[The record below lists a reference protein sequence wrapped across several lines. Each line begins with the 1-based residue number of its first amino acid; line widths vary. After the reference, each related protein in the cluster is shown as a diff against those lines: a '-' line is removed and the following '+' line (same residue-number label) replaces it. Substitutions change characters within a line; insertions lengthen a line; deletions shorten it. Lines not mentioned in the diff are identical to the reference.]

1 MSAKLDTSLLQRF
14 ALSVIATNLKL
25 STPITPDTDIQ
36 MNQSA
41 LAANT
46 GCWNKGRENK
56 RQRASPL
63 AKKEAGLFSANHKAK
78 QWHFLCAVSWSLVLN
93 DSDST
98 QLWIPTFNNQNQKPN
113 QKYLSLIYWVI
124 FADSPYQVNK
134 KGLGFKADRLWVL
147 GMRLTFSKMLL
158 WQNLYYLDNGQY
170 KLLKSV
176 KMVFCATK
184 TALKTGRGRAVHF
197 FVCAEHKQTTNLSF
211 SFWHFCC
218 QFNSK
223 RVRLYL
229 AKWASCDNHARWSFQ
244 IRRSHCLVTF
254 SPVSPSWYLTN
265 SRIYRRGR
273 LLPPLCFVLLSSI
286 FVFFQNQRW
295 RTQTLSQLSVR
306 SHEKYS
312 VGDGKYSANREE
324 LEIIPYQE
332 GLYQF
337 WGWEVVWV
345 IHLEKELVQRAS

>member
-170 KLLKSV
+170 KLLKLV

-197 FVCAEHKQTTNLSF
+197 FLCAEHKQTTNLSF

-265 SRIYRRGR
+265 SRIYRRRR

>member
-197 FVCAEHKQTTNLSF
+197 FLCAEHKQTTNLSF

-273 LLPPLCFVLLSSI
+273 LFPPLCFVLLSSI
-286 FVFFQNQRW
+286 FVFFQNQR
-295 RTQTLSQLSVR
+295 
-306 SHEKYS
+306 
-312 VGDGKYSANREE
+312 
-324 LEIIPYQE
+324 
-332 GLYQF
+332 
-337 WGWEVVWV
+337 
-345 IHLEKELVQRAS
+345 

>member
-1 MSAKLDTSLLQRF
+1 MSAKLDTCLLQRF

-25 STPITPDTDIQ
+25 STPITPDTDMP

-46 GCWNKGRENK
+46 GGWNKGRENK

-63 AKKEAGLFSANHKAK
+63 AEKEAGLFSANHKAK

-93 DSDST
+93 EPDST

-197 FVCAEHKQTTNLSF
+197 FLCAEHKQTTNLSF

-229 AKWASCDNHARWSFQ
+229 AKSLSILGVGSCLSDSSRKRTRSKSFVASEN
-244 IRRSHCLVTF
+244 IRF
-254 SPVSPSWYLTN
+254 
-265 SRIYRRGR
+265 
-273 LLPPLCFVLLSSI
+273 LC
-286 FVFFQNQRW
+286 
-295 RTQTLSQLSVR
+295 
-306 SHEKYS
+306 
-312 VGDGKYSANREE
+312 
-324 LEIIPYQE
+324 
-332 GLYQF
+332 
-337 WGWEVVWV
+337 
-345 IHLEKELVQRAS
+345 

>member
-1 MSAKLDTSLLQRF
+1 
-14 ALSVIATNLKL
+14 
-25 STPITPDTDIQ
+25 
-36 MNQSA
+36 
-41 LAANT
+41 
-46 GCWNKGRENK
+46 
-56 RQRASPL
+56 
-63 AKKEAGLFSANHKAK
+63 
-78 QWHFLCAVSWSLVLN
+78 
-93 DSDST
+93 
-98 QLWIPTFNNQNQKPN
+98 
-113 QKYLSLIYWVI
+113 
-124 FADSPYQVNK
+124 
-134 KGLGFKADRLWVL
+134 
-147 GMRLTFSKMLL
+147 MRLTFSKMLL

-176 KMVFCATK
+176 QMVFLRDKDRIKNRTWTCST
-184 TALKTGRGRAVHF
+184 LF
-197 FVCAEHKQTTNLSF
+197 LCAEHKQTTNLYF
-211 SFWHFCC
+211 SFWHFSC

-229 AKWASCDNHARWSFQ
+229 AKWASCDNRACWSFQ
-244 IRRSHCLVTF
+244 IRQSHCLVTF
-254 SPVSPSWYLTN
+254 SPVSPSWHLTN

-273 LLPPLCFVLLSSI
+273 LLPPLCFVLFSSI

-324 LEIIPYQE
+324 LEMIPYQD

>member
-197 FVCAEHKQTTNLSF
+197 FLCAEHKQTTNLSF

-244 IRRSHCLVTF
+244 IRRSHCLATF

-273 LLPPLCFVLLSSI
+273 LFPPLCFVLLSSI

-324 LEIIPYQE
+324 LEIIRYQE

>member
-41 LAANT
+41 FAANT
-46 GCWNKGRENK
+46 GGWNKGRENK

-63 AKKEAGLFSANHKAK
+63 AVKEAGLFSANHKAK
-78 QWHFLCAVSWSLVLN
+78 QWRFLSAVSLVLN
-93 DSDST
+93 ESDST
-98 QLWIPTFNNQNQKPN
+98 QLWIPTFNYQNQKPK

-170 KLLKSV
+170 KLLKLV

-184 TALKTGRGRAVHF
+184 TSSTLF
-197 FVCAEHKQTTNLSF
+197 LCAEHKQTTNLYF
-211 SFWHFCC
+211 SFWHFSC

-229 AKWASCDNHARWSFQ
+229 AKWASCDNRARWSFQ
-244 IRRSHCLVTF
+244 IRRSHC
-254 SPVSPSWYLTN
+254 
-265 SRIYRRGR
+265 
-273 LLPPLCFVLLSSI
+273 
-286 FVFFQNQRW
+286 
-295 RTQTLSQLSVR
+295 
-306 SHEKYS
+306 
-312 VGDGKYSANREE
+312 
-324 LEIIPYQE
+324 
-332 GLYQF
+332 
-337 WGWEVVWV
+337 
-345 IHLEKELVQRAS
+345 

>member
-41 LAANT
+41 FAANT
-46 GCWNKGRENK
+46 GGWNKGRENK

-63 AKKEAGLFSANHKAK
+63 AEKEAGLFSANHKAK

-93 DSDST
+93 EPDST
-98 QLWIPTFNNQNQKPN
+98 QLWIPTFNNQNQKPK

-176 KMVFCATK
+176 QMVFLRDKDRIKNRTWTCST
-184 TALKTGRGRAVHF
+184 LF
-197 FVCAEHKQTTNLSF
+197 LCAEHKQTTNLYF
-211 SFWHFCC
+211 SFWHFSC

-229 AKWASCDNHARWSFQ
+229 AKWASCDNRARWSFQ
-244 IRRSHCLVTF
+244 
-254 SPVSPSWYLTN
+254 
-265 SRIYRRGR
+265 
-273 LLPPLCFVLLSSI
+273 
-286 FVFFQNQRW
+286 
-295 RTQTLSQLSVR
+295 
-306 SHEKYS
+306 
-312 VGDGKYSANREE
+312 
-324 LEIIPYQE
+324 
-332 GLYQF
+332 
-337 WGWEVVWV
+337 
-345 IHLEKELVQRAS
+345 

>member
-46 GCWNKGRENK
+46 GGWNKGRENK

-63 AKKEAGLFSANHKAK
+63 AEKEAGLFSANHKAK

-93 DSDST
+93 ESDST
-98 QLWIPTFNNQNQKPN
+98 QLWIPTFNNQNQKPK

-124 FADSPYQVNK
+124 FADSPCLVNK

-184 TALKTGRGRAVHF
+184 TALRTDVDVQYTF
-197 FVCAEHKQTTNLSF
+197 FCVQNINKRRILSF
-211 SFWHFCC
+211 SFWT
-218 QFNSK
+218 
-223 RVRLYL
+223 
-229 AKWASCDNHARWSFQ
+229 W
-244 IRRSHCLVTF
+244 TF
-254 SPVSPSWYLTN
+254 
-265 SRIYRRGR
+265 
-273 LLPPLCFVLLSSI
+273 FLS
-286 FVFFQNQRW
+286 
-295 RTQTLSQLSVR
+295 
-306 SHEKYS
+306 
-312 VGDGKYSANREE
+312 
-324 LEIIPYQE
+324 
-332 GLYQF
+332 
-337 WGWEVVWV
+337 
-345 IHLEKELVQRAS
+345 IHLQESSPTFGKVSKLR

>member
-63 AKKEAGLFSANHKAK
+63 AKKEAGLFSAHHKAK

-197 FVCAEHKQTTNLSF
+197 FLCAEHKQTTNLSF

-273 LLPPLCFVLLSSI
+273 LFPPLCFVLLSSI

-324 LEIIPYQE
+324 LEMIPYQD

>member
-78 QWHFLCAVSWSLVLN
+78 QWHFLFAVSWSLVLN

-170 KLLKSV
+170 KLLKLV

-197 FVCAEHKQTTNLSF
+197 FLCAEHKQTTNLSF

-229 AKWASCDNHARWSFQ
+229 AKWASCDNRARWSFQ
-244 IRRSHCLVTF
+244 IRRSHC
-254 SPVSPSWYLTN
+254 
-265 SRIYRRGR
+265 
-273 LLPPLCFVLLSSI
+273 
-286 FVFFQNQRW
+286 
-295 RTQTLSQLSVR
+295 
-306 SHEKYS
+306 
-312 VGDGKYSANREE
+312 
-324 LEIIPYQE
+324 
-332 GLYQF
+332 
-337 WGWEVVWV
+337 
-345 IHLEKELVQRAS
+345 

>member
-41 LAANT
+41 FAANT
-46 GCWNKGRENK
+46 GGWNKGRENK

-63 AKKEAGLFSANHKAK
+63 AVKEAGLFSANHKAK
-78 QWHFLCAVSWSLVLN
+78 QWRFLCAVSLVLN
-93 DSDST
+93 ESDST
-98 QLWIPTFNNQNQKPN
+98 QLWIPTFNYQNQKPK

-197 FVCAEHKQTTNLSF
+197 FCVQNI
-211 SFWHFCC
+211 
-218 QFNSK
+218 NK
-223 RVRLYL
+223 R
-229 AKWASCDNHARWSFQ
+229 
-244 IRRSHCLVTF
+244 
-254 SPVSPSWYLTN
+254 
-265 SRIYRRGR
+265 RIYISLFDIFLVNSTPRE
-273 LLPPLCFVLLSSI
+273 FAYIWQSEQVSI
-286 FVFFQNQRW
+286 IAR
-295 RTQTLSQLSVR
+295 
-306 SHEKYS
+306 
-312 VGDGKYSANREE
+312 A
-324 LEIIPYQE
+324 
-332 GLYQF
+332 
-337 WGWEVVWV
+337 EVS
-345 IHLEKELVQRAS
+345 K

>member
-1 MSAKLDTSLLQRF
+1 MWVGGQDSICDLIFTLGINNPVLLHVCKTGHFLITTVCTERHSDKF
-14 ALSVIATNLKL
+14 KL
-25 STPITPDTDIQ
+25 STPITPDTDFQ

-41 LAANT
+41 PAANT
-46 GCWNKGRENK
+46 GGWNKGRENK

-63 AKKEAGLFSANHKAK
+63 AEKEAGLFSVNHKAK

-93 DSDST
+93 ESAST
-98 QLWIPTFNNQNQKPN
+98 QLWIPTFNNQNQKPK

-170 KLLKSV
+170 KLLKWV

-211 SFWHFCC
+211 SFWTWTFFLSI
-218 QFNSK
+218 QLQESSPIFDKVSK
-223 RVRLYL
+223 LR
-229 AKWASCDNHARWSFQ
+229 
-244 IRRSHCLVTF
+244 
-254 SPVSPSWYLTN
+254 
-265 SRIYRRGR
+265 
-273 LLPPLCFVLLSSI
+273 
-286 FVFFQNQRW
+286 
-295 RTQTLSQLSVR
+295 
-306 SHEKYS
+306 
-312 VGDGKYSANREE
+312 
-324 LEIIPYQE
+324 
-332 GLYQF
+332 
-337 WGWEVVWV
+337 
-345 IHLEKELVQRAS
+345 

>member
-158 WQNLYYLDNGQY
+158 WQNLYYLDNGQD

-197 FVCAEHKQTTNLSF
+197 FLCAEHKQTTNLSF

-229 AKWASCDNHARWSFQ
+229 AKWVSCDNHARWSFQ

-273 LLPPLCFVLLSSI
+273 LFPPLCFVLLSSI

-324 LEIIPYQE
+324 LEMIPYQD

>member
-63 AKKEAGLFSANHKAK
+63 AKKEAGLFSAHHKAK

-176 KMVFCATK
+176 KMVFCAAK

-197 FVCAEHKQTTNLSF
+197 FLCAEHKQTTNLSF

-223 RVRLYL
+223 RVRLCL

-273 LLPPLCFVLLSSI
+273 LFPPLCFVLLSSI

>member
-41 LAANT
+41 FAANT
-46 GCWNKGRENK
+46 GGWNKGRENK

-63 AKKEAGLFSANHKAK
+63 AVKEAGLFSANHKAK
-78 QWHFLCAVSWSLVLN
+78 QWRFLCAVSLVLN
-93 DSDST
+93 ESDST
-98 QLWIPTFNNQNQKPN
+98 QLWIPTFNYQNQKPK

-158 WQNLYYLDNGQY
+158 WQNLYHLDNGQY

-176 KMVFCATK
+176 QMVFLRDKDRIKNRTWTCST
-184 TALKTGRGRAVHF
+184 LF
-197 FVCAEHKQTTNLSF
+197 LCAEHKQTTNLYF
-211 SFWHFCC
+211 SFWHFSC

-229 AKWASCDNHARWSFQ
+229 AKWASCDNRARWSFQ
-244 IRRSHCLVTF
+244 IRQSHCLVTF
-254 SPVSPSWYLTN
+254 SPVSPSWHLTN

-273 LLPPLCFVLLSSI
+273 LLPPLCFVLFSSI

-312 VGDGKYSANREE
+312 VGDEKYSANREE
-324 LEIIPYQE
+324 LEMIPYQD

>member
-36 MNQSA
+36 INQSA

-46 GCWNKGRENK
+46 GGWNKGRENK

-63 AKKEAGLFSANHKAK
+63 AEKEAGL
-78 QWHFLCAVSWSLVLN
+78 WR
-93 DSDST
+93 
-98 QLWIPTFNNQNQKPN
+98 PTFNNQNQKPK

-147 GMRLTFSKMLL
+147 GIRLTFSKMLL
-158 WQNLYYLDNGQY
+158 WQNLYYLDNGQC

-211 SFWHFCC
+211 SFWTWTFFLSI
-218 QFNSK
+218 QLQESSPIFGKVSK
-223 RVRLYL
+223 LR
-229 AKWASCDNHARWSFQ
+229 
-244 IRRSHCLVTF
+244 
-254 SPVSPSWYLTN
+254 
-265 SRIYRRGR
+265 
-273 LLPPLCFVLLSSI
+273 
-286 FVFFQNQRW
+286 
-295 RTQTLSQLSVR
+295 
-306 SHEKYS
+306 
-312 VGDGKYSANREE
+312 
-324 LEIIPYQE
+324 
-332 GLYQF
+332 
-337 WGWEVVWV
+337 
-345 IHLEKELVQRAS
+345 

>member
-41 LAANT
+41 FAANT
-46 GCWNKGRENK
+46 GGWNKGRENK

-63 AKKEAGLFSANHKAK
+63 AVKEAGLFSANHKAK
-78 QWHFLCAVSWSLVLN
+78 QWRFLSAVSLVLN
-93 DSDST
+93 ESDST
-98 QLWIPTFNNQNQKPN
+98 QLWIPTFNYQNQKPK

-170 KLLKSV
+170 KLLKLV

-184 TALKTGRGRAVHF
+184 TSSTLF
-197 FVCAEHKQTTNLSF
+197 LCAEHKQTTNLYF
-211 SFWHFCC
+211 SFWHFSC

-229 AKWASCDNHARWSFQ
+229 AKWASCDNRARWSFQ
-244 IRRSHCLVTF
+244 IRQSHCLVTF
-254 SPVSPSWYLTN
+254 SPVSPSWHLTN

-273 LLPPLCFVLLSSI
+273 LLPPLYFVPLSSI
-286 FVFFQNQRW
+286 FVFFQNQRG

-312 VGDGKYSANREE
+312 VGVGKYSANREE
-324 LEIIPYQE
+324 LEMIPYQE